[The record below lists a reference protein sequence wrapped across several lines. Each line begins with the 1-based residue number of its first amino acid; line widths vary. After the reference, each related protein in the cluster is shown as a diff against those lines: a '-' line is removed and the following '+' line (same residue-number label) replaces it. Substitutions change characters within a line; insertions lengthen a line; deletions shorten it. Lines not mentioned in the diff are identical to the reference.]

1 MFRSRSARA
10 AVGAVFAVAVV
21 VPLTGCGDSGGLVS
35 AGATPT
41 ANGPTRLWPGQPPAS
56 SPAYDFGEADTEAVK
71 GVTAPGGDIRKVDP
85 VAVVRAEIA
94 AHPDVY
100 AASTGPYRGT
110 VRRMADCGPGGD
122 REECPV
128 LEAYYRDLTGDGHD
142 DMVLGFRL
150 LPGNQTA
157 VRMYTL
163 RKGRLVQVLASDDAV
178 IAVELAGRTVIIRS
192 PAAIEGYEYRT
203 QWNWDDEQRAML
215 LTRDEILRVGG
226 PTGPSERPAPS
237 RTPSA
242 SPSRSSSASSPMSS
256 TSSSLSLSFS
266 SFSSS
271 RSASSFSSSSSSV
284 LPSESP

>member
-1 MFRSRSARA
+1 M
-10 AVGAVFAVAVV
+10 

-35 AGATPT
+35 AGATSS

-56 SPAYDFGEADTEAVK
+56 SPAYDFGEAETEVVK
-71 GVTAPGGDIRKVDP
+71 GVTAPGDDIRKVDP

-100 AASTGPYRGT
+100 TGSTALYRGT
-110 VRRMADCGPGGD
+110 VRRMADCAPGGY

-157 VRMYTL
+157 VRVYTL
-163 RKGRLVQVLASDDAV
+163 RTGRLVQVLASDDAV
-178 IAVELAGRTVIIRS
+178 VAVELAGRTVIIRS
-192 PAAIEGYEYRT
+192 PAAIVGYEYRT

-226 PTGPSERPAPS
+226 PGGPSDGPAPS
-237 RTPSA
+237 RSPSASPSRSPSA
-242 SPSRSSSASSPMSS
+242 SPSRSSSASSSPSS
-256 TSSSLSLSFS
+256 
-266 SFSSS
+266 
-271 RSASSFSSSSSSV
+271 
-284 LPSESP
+284 PSERPTESP

>member
-21 VPLTGCGDSGGLVS
+21 APLTGCGDSGGLVS

-56 SPAYDFGEADTEAVK
+56 SPAYDFGEADTEVVK

-85 VAVVRAEIA
+85 VTVVRAEIA

-100 AASTGPYRGT
+100 TASTGPYRGT

-226 PTGPSERPAPS
+226 STGPSDGPAPS
-237 RTPSA
+237 R
-242 SPSRSSSASSPMSS
+242 SPSRSSSTSPSRSSS
-256 TSSSLSLSFS
+256 TSSASSPLPSSPLSFL
-266 SFSSS
+266 SF
-271 RSASSFSSSSSSV
+271 SSSSSV

>member
-1 MFRSRSARA
+1 MFHSRFARA
-10 AVGAVFAVAVV
+10 AVGAVFAAAVV

-41 ANGPTRLWPGQPPAS
+41 AQGPTRLWPGQPPAS
-56 SPAYDFGEADTEAVK
+56 SPAYDFGEADTEVVK
-71 GVTAPGGDIRKVDP
+71 GVTAPGDDIRKVDP

-100 AASTGPYRGT
+100 AGSTGPYRGT

-122 REECPV
+122 RKECPV

-157 VRMYTL
+157 VRMYTF
-163 RKGRLVQVLASDDAV
+163 RKGRLVQVLANDDAV

-215 LTRDEILRVGG
+215 LTRDETLRVGG
-226 PTGPSERPAPS
+226 STGPSDGPS
-237 RTPSA
+237 PTRSPSA
-242 SPSRSSSASSPMSS
+242 SPSRSSSSSSSSS
-256 TSSSLSLSFS
+256 TSFS
-266 SFSSS
+266 SFS
-271 RSASSFSSSSSSV
+271 AFSSSV
-284 LPSESP
+284 RPSESR